1 MSKEYLG
8 ITYIFTSVTSEV
20 EPTAFE
26 KIFEKSTKKRISDQF
41 VIISEHLERMKHP
54 RGAWSNTC
62 LAKWEGEEKEINRPV
77 NLPLISNDME
87 PIARHEFYE
96 DKKWR

>member
-54 RGAWSNTC
+54 RGA
-62 LAKWEGEEKEINRPV
+62 
-77 NLPLISNDME
+77 
-87 PIARHEFYE
+87 
-96 DKKWR
+96 